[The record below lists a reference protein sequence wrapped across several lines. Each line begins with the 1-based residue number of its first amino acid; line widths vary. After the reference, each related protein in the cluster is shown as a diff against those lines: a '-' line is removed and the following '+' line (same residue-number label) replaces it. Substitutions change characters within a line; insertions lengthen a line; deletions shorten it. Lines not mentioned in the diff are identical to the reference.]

1 MAWRP
6 RASGNKS
13 TVCLTTKTPAMPA
26 FFFTYRKQQGL
37 HISFIIALHYRGSS
51 MRLIL
56 IAILLFLS
64 ACSGKQAGDDRKA
77 GGPPAS
83 VTVVSVP
90 SKPWSD
96 IIDAVGT
103 AKARD
108 SVVIAAKQ
116 SERIAAVHFESGQRA
131 AKGQVLV
138 ELDTGTVRA
147 DLAEAQASLND
158 LNAQVAR
165 LQNLQSRQLIA
176 QSQLDTAVASRNAA
190 KARTQAA
197 QERLNDRIIRAPFA
211 GVLGLRQVS
220 PGQYVNAGAVMV
232 NLDDLDHMWVDFP
245 VPENMLAKLKVG
257 MAITLEVDA
266 FPGRIF
272 TARVAGIDS
281 RVDIATRA
289 IMVRA
294 DIDNSD
300 GLIRPGMLMRVALK
314 QETIDALVVPEL
326 AIQQVGSRTFV
337 YVADADGSARSQ
349 DVVVGGRRGGEVV
362 ILEGLSAGEKIIV
375 EGTSKLRDGQK
386 IKIVGSEAK
395 PTAP

>member
-1 MAWRP
+1 
-6 RASGNKS
+6 
-13 TVCLTTKTPAMPA
+13 
-26 FFFTYRKQQGL
+26 
-37 HISFIIALHYRGSS
+37 

-56 IAILLFLS
+56 IAILLALS
-64 ACSGKQAGDDRKA
+64 ACGNKETGDAKKA

-83 VTVVSVP
+83 VTVVSV
-90 SKPWSD
+90 STKPWSD

-116 SERIAAVHFESGQRA
+116 SERIAAVRFESGQRVS
-131 AKGQVLV
+131 KGQILV
-138 ELDTGTVRA
+138 ELDSGAVQA
-147 DLAEAQASLND
+147 DLAEAQATLKD
-158 LNAQVAR
+158 LDAQVER
-165 LQNLQSRQLIA
+165 LQNLHSRQLIA
-176 QSQLDTAVASRNAA
+176 QGQLDTAIASRNAA
-190 KARTQAA
+190 KARSQAA

-211 GVLGLRQVS
+211 GILGLRQVS

-245 VPENMLAKLKVG
+245 VPENMLAKLKNG
-257 MAITLEVDA
+257 MDISLEVDA
-266 FPGRIF
+266 FPGRSF
-272 TARVAGIDS
+272 AARVTGIDS

-314 QETIDALVVPEL
+314 QESTDALVVPEL
-326 AIQQVGSRTFV
+326 SIQQVGSRTFV
-337 YVADADGSARSQ
+337 FVVDADGSARGQ
-349 DVVVGGRRGGEVV
+349 DVVVGGRRDGEVV
-362 ILEGLSAGEKIIV
+362 ILEGLSAGERIVV

-386 IKIVGSEAK
+386 LKIVDSESK
-395 PTAP
+395 PSAP